1 MELLDDIGWMILREL
16 QADARLSFTELGRRI
31 GMSAPAV
38 AERVRRMEEAGIITG
53 YRAVVDPYKVGAAML
68 VMIRLTA
75 AGGQYQRLI
84 DTVQQMEE
92 VLECYRVTGTDCLL
106 MKVAVS
112 SVKHLEQLIQQ
123 LVPFGHVNSSV
134 VLSSPVQYRL
144 FTRPVS
150 DMRSTE
156 PSPTSTT

>member
-31 GMSAPAV
+31 GMSSPAV

-68 VMIRLTA
+68 VMMRMTA
-75 AGGQYQRLI
+75 AGGQYQRLM

-92 VLECYRVTGTDCLL
+92 VLECHRLTGTDCLL

-112 SVKHLEQLIQQ
+112 SVRHLEQVIQQ
-123 LVPFGHVNSSV
+123 LSPLGTVNSSV
-134 VLSSPVQYRL
+134 VLSSPVPYRS

-150 DMRSTE
+150 GRVSAGPDSSAT
-156 PSPTSTT
+156 